1 MKHEWRKHE
10 KDIYLPENSPEI
22 INVPAYNFL
31 VLYGSGNPNDEAFS
45 KNIQVLYSVAYKIKM
60 TLKKESILRNPPDYT
75 VYPLEGIWDVSEK
88 VRESGVFDKN
98 QLVYKIMIRQPEH
111 VTENIV
117 KEAKE
122 KVYKKTKNDIVNQI
136 KFEEIEDGLCVQML
150 HIGAY
155 ETERETF
162 KCMTYFCE
170 EQDVYR
176 TDLTHREIYLN
187 DFRNTK
193 EDDLR
198 TVIRFKIQ
206 KE

>member
-10 KDIYLPENSPEI
+10 KDTYLPENSPEL

-31 VLYGSGNPNDEAFS
+31 VVYGSGNPNDELFS
-45 KNIQVLYSVAYKIKM
+45 KNIQALYSVAYKIKM
-60 TLKKESILRNPPDYT
+60 TLKKDAILHNHQDYT

-98 QLVYKIMIRQPEH
+98 ELVYKIMIRQPEH
-111 VTENIV
+111 VTENMV
-117 KEAKE
+117 KEAIK
-122 KVYKKTKNDIVNQI
+122 KVYKKTENDIVNQI
-136 KFEEIEDGLCVQML
+136 KFETIEDGLSVQML
-150 HIGAY
+150 HLGSY

-170 EQDVYR
+170 EHDVHR
-176 TDLTHREIYLN
+176 LDLTHREIYLN
-187 DFRNTK
+187 DFRKTK
-193 EDDLR
+193 EDGLR
-198 TVIRFKIQ
+198 TVIRFRVQ